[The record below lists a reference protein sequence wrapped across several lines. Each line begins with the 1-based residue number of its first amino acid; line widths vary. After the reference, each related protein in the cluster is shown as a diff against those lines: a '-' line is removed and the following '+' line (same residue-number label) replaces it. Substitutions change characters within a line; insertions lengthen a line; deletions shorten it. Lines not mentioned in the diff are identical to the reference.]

1 MNLAKALQLVRE
13 EAKREAEAEAKRK
26 AELEE
31 KEREEAQ
38 AARDVQTQ
46 TAVLTVQAKIAA
58 YQGFI
63 AQLTADFAAGKIT
76 SAEFSEKMATA
87 SQLLA

>member
-1 MNLAKALQLVRE
+1 MDLVQAEQLAKE

-26 AELEE
+26 AAQEE
-31 KEREEAQ
+31 KERQEAQ
-38 AARDVQTQ
+38 AARDIQAQ

-58 YQGFI
+58 YQAFI
-63 AQLTADFAAGKIT
+63 AQLTTDLAAGKIT